1 MKLTKKI
8 AIEIAG
14 EVREFYVSQDKENF
28 TIETLTSLKLN
39 TEKEQSKVEVR
50 VNQLNHQMRMSW
62 LQQSATAIIHQQ
74 HVSVG
79 GDDFAFEAIS
89 PLKLALLHEFAGGPS
104 GGALKAP
111 ISGKVIKVLVQEGD
125 VVEAQ
130 TPVVILEAMKME
142 NEISAGAAGKVSH
155 LKIEVG
161 QQLEVGAPMMQFD
174 SEKPDE

>member
-1 MKLTKKI
+1 MSIAKKV

-14 EVREFYVSQDKENF
+14 EVREFYISQDGENF
-28 TIETLTSLKLN
+28 TVEILASTGADKN
-39 TEKEQSKVEVR
+39 KNQSKIEVHAK
-50 VNQLNHQMRMSW
+50 QLNHQMRMSW
-62 LQQSATAIIHQQ
+62 LQQSATAIVHQG
-74 HVSVG
+74 HVSIT
-79 GDDFAFEAIS
+79 GDDFAFEALS
-89 PLKLALLHEFAGGPS
+89 PLKLALLHESASGPA

-111 ISGKVIKVLVQEGD
+111 ISGKVIKVLVEEGD
-125 VVEAQ
+125 LVDAQ

-174 SEKPDE
+174 SEIPDE